1 MADARPFFSI
11 CIPQHNRTSFLIEAL
26 RTLDRQTFRDF
37 EVCIS
42 DDASTDGREADLL
55 RYLDGSGLNHRYVRQ
70 EKNLRYDGNLR
81 AAITLA
87 RGRYCFLLG
96 NDDGLSTPYTLGR
109 IAEVLQAH
117 GEPPVALTNYREVET
132 GLVYRRVT
140 TTGVIATG
148 IEAAVT
154 HFRSFSFVS
163 GVILDTDIV
172 HEHAT
177 AQWDASEMYQVFL
190 AARALAQGGSLLAID
205 EIAVDKDL
213 RVAGESVDSY
223 AAKPRVDPCPVVP
236 RKFNLSS
243 FPAVVSGAIAPYAGD
258 DQLTRLNA
266 RILMQLYAY
275 TYPYWLVEFRRV
287 QSWKYAL
294 GIALGQRP
302 SEMAHG
308 LHMSPLGNAA
318 AGLTFLFSTLGGLL
332 APVGVT
338 QKWVAPLFYKF
349 AKRAPQ

>member
-1 MADARPFFSI
+1 MADARPFLSV

-55 RYLDGSGLNHRYVRQ
+55 RFLESSQLSHRYVRQ
-70 EKNLRYDGNLR
+70 DTNLRYDGNLR
-81 AAITLA
+81 AAIALA

-96 NDDGLSTPYTLGR
+96 NDDGLSTSETLAR
-109 IAEVLQAH
+109 VAEVLRAH
-117 GEPPVALTNYREVET
+117 GQPAVALTNYREAET
-132 GLVYRRVT
+132 GREYRRVT
-140 TTGVIATG
+140 TTGVIGSGAK
-148 IEAAVT
+148 AAVA

-163 GVILDTDIV
+163 GVILDTDIA
-172 HEHAT
+172 HEHTT
-177 AQWDASEMYQVFL
+177 AQWDGSEMYQVFL
-190 AARALAQGGSLLAID
+190 AARALAQGGALLAID
-205 EIAVDKDL
+205 EIVVDKDL
-213 RVAGESVDSY
+213 RVPGESVDSY
-223 AAKPRVDPCPVVP
+223 AARPKVDPCPVVP

-243 FPAVVSGAIAPYAGD
+243 FPAVVSGAIAPYVSTE
-258 DQLTRLNA
+258 QLTWLNA

-302 SEMAHG
+302 SEMTHG
-308 LHMSPLGNAA
+308 LLMSPLGNAA
-318 AGLTFLFSTLGGLL
+318 TGLTFLFSTLGGLL
-332 APVGVT
+332 APVGAT
-338 QKWVAPLFYKF
+338 QKLVGPLFYKL
-349 AKRAPQ
+349 AKRAPR

>member
-26 RTLDRQTFRDF
+26 RTLARQTFRDF
-37 EVCIS
+37 EICIS

-55 RYLDGSGLNHRYVRQ
+55 GYLESAGLSYRYVRQ

-96 NDDGLSTPYTLGR
+96 NDDGLSTPETLER
-109 IAEVLQAH
+109 IAGLLRTH
-117 GEPPVALTNYREVET
+117 GEPAVALTNYREAEK
-132 GLVYRRVT
+132 GRAYRRVES
-140 TTGVIATG
+140 TG
-148 IEAAVT
+148 IIGSGAAAAVT

-163 GVILDTDIV
+163 GVIINTDIA

-177 AQWDASEMYQVFL
+177 AQWDGSEMYQVFL
-190 AARALAQGGSLLAID
+190 AARALAAGGSLLAID

-213 RVAGESVDSY
+213 RIPGESEDSY
-223 AAKPRVDPCPVVP
+223 AARPRLDPCPVVP
-236 RKFNLSS
+236 RKFNLAS
-243 FPAVVSGAIAPYAGD
+243 FPAVVSAAIAPYVSEA
-258 DQLTRLNA
+258 QLTRLNA

-302 SEMAHG
+302 SEMTHG
-308 LHMSPLGNAA
+308 LRMSPLGNAA
-318 AGLTFLFSTLGGLL
+318 TGLTFLFSTLGGLF
-332 APVGVT
+332 APVHAT
-338 QKWVAPLFYKF
+338 QKFAAPLFYKL